1 MINLSANA
9 VQWAAERGIS
19 RSTLERAGVGSGTAG
34 MPEVGECEVIAFPYR
49 RNGAVVNVKYR
60 ALKAKS
66 FKQREGGELRFWNLD
81 DALSEKSER
90 VYITEGEMD
99 VLALVEA
106 GVPMS
111 EAISVPNGAP
121 IRVSDKPDE
130 MGRYGYVDKGLE
142 EGLSGCKK
150 FVLATDNDAPG
161 RALREDLVR
170 MLGPAR
176 CYFIEWPDGIKDA
189 NQFLVKYGASDLA
202 MFIEEDAREWP
213 VTGLYGLFDIPEPT
227 PMEVWETGF
236 LGWKNKLSFASKTV
250 SVVTG
255 HPAHSEL
262 TKPRSGDSIA
272 RASRNGLRG

>member
-1 MINLSANA
+1 MANLSETAA
-9 VQWAAERGIS
+9 QWAGKRGIS
-19 RSTLERAGVGSGTAG
+19 RSTLERAGVGSGMAG

-49 RNGAVVNVKYR
+49 RNGTVVNVKYR
-60 ALKAKS
+60 ALEAKS
-66 FKQREGGELRFWNLD
+66 FKQQEGGELRFWNLD
-81 DALSEKSER
+81 EALREKSER

-99 VLALVEA
+99 ALALIEA
-106 GVPMS
+106 GVPIS
-111 EAISVPNGAP
+111 EVISVPNGAP

-176 CYFIEWPDGIKDA
+176 CYFVEWPDGSKDA
-189 NQFLVKYGASDLA
+189 NQYLTKHGAADLA

-213 VTGLYGLFDIPEPT
+213 VTGLYGLHDIPEPT
-227 PMEVWETGF
+227 PME
-236 LGWKNKLSFASKTV
+236 
-250 SVVTG
+250 
-255 HPAHSEL
+255 
-262 TKPRSGDSIA
+262 
-272 RASRNGLRG
+272 